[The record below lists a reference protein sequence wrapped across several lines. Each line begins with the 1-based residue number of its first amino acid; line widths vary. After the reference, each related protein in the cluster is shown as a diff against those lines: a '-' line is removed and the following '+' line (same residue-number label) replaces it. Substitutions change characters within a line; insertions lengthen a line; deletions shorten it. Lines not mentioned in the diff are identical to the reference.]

1 MKTCLVSET
10 TANEIGN
17 LLLGSAEKS
26 ETLLLGG
33 GCLAAAD
40 SRKSVSLSLE
50 ISSVRPSGSAAPPAS
65 FSLAEGDLLVLL
77 AIDGNG
83 ADVLAACL
91 AGLRP
96 FSGSVLI
103 GGEPVP
109 SGGHLAFR
117 MLGGRFVPAD
127 RRAEGL
133 VAPLSL
139 SENLALP
146 SPPGRFLLSR
156 ASMRKDAAERLRRF
170 GVRAA
175 SPEVAAG
182 TLSGGNQQKL
192 VLARELD
199 PRLGSPRVLVA
210 IHPTRGL
217 DLAASADVRERI
229 EDARRVGAAVL
240 VVSADPDEARLFGGT
255 LRVVYRGSLS
265 EPFPP
270 EAPLEV
276 LGRRMAGLAA

>member
-1 MKTCLVSET
+1 M
-10 TANEIGN
+10 
-17 LLLGSAEKS
+17 
-26 ETLLLGG
+26 
-33 GCLAAAD
+33 
-40 SRKSVSLSLE
+40 LE
-50 ISSVRPSGSAAPPAS
+50 IVSVVPSGSHAPPV
-65 FSLAEGDLLVLL
+65 SLFLSEGEMVVLL

-83 ADVLAACL
+83 ADVLASCV

-96 FSGSVLI
+96 FSGSVRI
-103 GGEPVP
+103 GGEAVP

-127 RRAEGL
+127 RRDEGL

-146 SPPGRFLLSR
+146 SPPGRFFL
-156 ASMRKDAAERLRRF
+156 AKDAMRESAVARIRTF
-170 GVRAA
+170 GVRAH
-175 SPEVAAG
+175 SPDVAAG

-210 IHPTRGL
+210 VHPTRGL
-217 DLAASADVRERI
+217 DLAASADVGERI
-229 EDARRVGAAVL
+229 EDARRAGAAVL
-240 VVSADPDEARLFGGT
+240 VVSADPDEAHLFGGT
-255 LRVVYRGSLS
+255 LRIVYRGGLS

-270 EAPLEV
+270 DTPLEI